1 MPSTLLGPE
10 EAAAIAG
17 VNSANALI
25 MPLPAGLI
33 PSGGCVIR
41 AFGTGLGSRGAD
53 APGEPGFRP
62 YLENCIVNASI

>member
-10 EAAAIAG
+10 EAAVIAD

-25 MPLPAGLI
+25 MRLPVRLI
-33 PSGGCVIR
+33 PSGGCRIR
-41 AFGTGLGSRGAD
+41 AFGTGLSSRGAD
-53 APGEPGFRP
+53 APRELGFRP